1 MGDLIKIVA
10 GILLVAFLLVFALPL
25 IWLVIK
31 MFVWLFGG
39 LLMFLDGWFL
49 ILMGIIIVVILLCR

>member
-49 ILMGIIIVVILLCR
+49 ILMGIIIVVMLLCR